1 MALIFRKLFW
11 TSKVKSSPNPI
22 MTQNIAYLQN
32 GVKRLQI
39 IILSYPS
46 GAFHHSAILEI

>member
-11 TSKVKSSPNPI
+11 TCTDKSSLNPI
-22 MTQNIAYLQN
+22 TTQNIAYLQN

-39 IILSYPS
+39 IILTYPY
-46 GAFHHSAILEI
+46 GAFHQSAILEI